1 MPHAARPTVT
11 LHDVAAAAGVSISTA
26 SRVLSGSAR
35 KVAPDYEARVLAAAA
50 ALRYTVDAS
59 ARAMRRASD
68 SIALVA
74 DDLTTPSMG
83 MVVSA
88 MEREARSAGA
98 FVTVSATMGVAER
111 QAETVRVLRS
121 LRPRALVVTSNRFLA
136 AEAEVRLS
144 RELRA
149 YEREGGRVVI
159 VGETDMEFDSI
170 GFDNFRVG
178 QIMGAFVAEIGHRR
192 VAIFAG
198 VRNLRNLADRT
209 AGFVAGLR
217 AGGVEERD
225 IRLVPCEVS
234 RRGGVDA
241 ARRLADSG
249 MAGVGAVLAVNDIVA
264 IGALRAFHAAG
275 VAVPGDVCVTGV
287 DDIPLAYDVTP
298 RLTTVALP
306 LAEVGAEAIRVVL
319 GEGGTGRRMSVEG
332 RLIVRDSTRP
342 ATAPTTPA

>member
-11 LHDVAAAAGVSISTA
+11 LHDVAAAAGVSVSTA
-26 SRVLSGSAR
+26 SRVLGGSAR
-35 KVAPDYEARVLAAAA
+35 KVAPEYEARVLAAAA

-68 SIALVA
+68 AIALVA

-98 FVTVSATMGVAER
+98 FVTVSATMGVPER
-111 QAETVRVLRS
+111 QSETVRVLRS
-121 LRPRALVVTSNRFLA
+121 LRPRALVLTSNRYLA
-136 AEAEVRLS
+136 ADVEVRLEK
-144 RELRA
+144 ELRA
-149 YEREGGRVVI
+149 YEREGGRVAI
-159 VGETDMEFDSI
+159 VGETDLTFDSI
-170 GFDNFRVG
+170 GFDNYRVG
-178 QIMGAFVAEIGHRR
+178 LTMGAFVAEIGHRR

-198 VRNLRNLADRT
+198 AGNLRNLGDRS
-209 AGFVAGLR
+209 AGFIAGLR
-217 AGGVEERD
+217 AGGVAERD
-225 IRLVPCEVS
+225 IRLVHCEVS
-234 RRGGVDA
+234 RRGGFDS
-241 ARRLADSG
+241 ARALADAG
-249 MAGVGAVLAVNDIVA
+249 MDGVRAVLAANDIVA
-264 IGALRAFHAAG
+264 VGALKGFRAAG
-275 VAVPGDVCVTGV
+275 LTVPDDVSVTGV

-306 LAEVGAEAIRVVL
+306 LAESGAEAIRIVL

-342 ATAPTTPA
+342 AL

>member
-11 LHDVAAAAGVSISTA
+11 LHDVAAVAGVSISTA
-26 SRVLSGSAR
+26 SRVLNGSAR
-35 KVAPDYEARVLAAAA
+35 KVAPEYEARVLAAAA
-50 ALRYTVDAS
+50 ALRYTADAS

-83 MVVSA
+83 LVVAA

-111 QAETVRVLRS
+111 QSETVRVLRS

-136 AEAEVRLS
+136 EKAEVRLS
-144 RELRA
+144 KELRA

-159 VGETDMEFDSI
+159 VGETDMTFDSI

-178 QIMGAFVAEIGHRR
+178 QIMGAFIAKIGHRR
-192 VAIFAG
+192 VAILAG
-198 VRNLRNLADRT
+198 DRNLRNMADRT
-209 AGFVAGLR
+209 AGFIAGLR
-217 AGGVEERD
+217 AGGVDERD
-225 IRLVPCEVS
+225 IQVVACEVS
-234 RRGGVDA
+234 RRGGFDS
-241 ARRLADSG
+241 ARRLAESG
-249 MAGVGAVLAVNDIVA
+249 MDGVRAVLAVNDIVA
-264 IGALRAFHAAG
+264 IGALKGFRAVG
-275 VAVPGDVCVTGV
+275 LAVPGDVSVTGA

-306 LAEVGAEAIRVVL
+306 LAQAGTEAIRIVL
-319 GEGGTGRRMSVEG
+319 GEGGTGRRMSVDG
-332 RLIVRDSTRP
+332 RLLVRDSTCSAADRP
-342 ATAPTTPA
+342 

>member
-11 LHDVAAAAGVSISTA
+11 LHDVAAAAGVSVSTA
-26 SRVLSGSAR
+26 SRVLGGSAR
-35 KVAPDYEARVLAAAA
+35 KVAPEYEARVLAAAA

-68 SIALVA
+68 AIALVA

-98 FVTVSATMGVAER
+98 FVTVSATMGVPER
-111 QAETVRVLRS
+111 QSETVRVLRS
-121 LRPRALVVTSNRFLA
+121 LRPRALVLTSNRYLA
-136 AEAEVRLS
+136 ADVEVRLAK
-144 RELRA
+144 ELRA
-149 YEREGGRVVI
+149 YEREGGRVAI
-159 VGETDMEFDSI
+159 VGETDLTFDSI
-170 GFDNFRVG
+170 GFDNYRVG
-178 QIMGAFVAEIGHRR
+178 LTMGAFVAEIGHRR

-198 VRNLRNLADRT
+198 AGNLRNLGDRS
-209 AGFVAGLR
+209 AGFIAGLR
-217 AGGVEERD
+217 AGGVAERD
-225 IRLVPCEVS
+225 IRLVHCEVS
-234 RRGGVDA
+234 RRGGFDS
-241 ARRLADSG
+241 ARALADAG
-249 MAGVGAVLAVNDIVA
+249 MDGVRAVLAANDIVA
-264 IGALRAFHAAG
+264 VGALKGFRAAG
-275 VAVPGDVCVTGV
+275 LTVPDDVSVTGV

-306 LAEVGAEAIRVVL
+306 LAESGAEAIRIVL

-342 ATAPTTPA
+342 AL